1 MLDLFQACQ
10 SIYLLA
16 IPQNPILTAP
26 ITIKKTTIKTLTK
39 IRKQRS
45 KKKKRF
51 YLKRFFFKA
60 ELEQIFYYFHSLTLI
75 KALCNKPEEKKWKL
89 YM

>member
-16 IPQNPILTAP
+16 IQQNPILTAP
-26 ITIKKTTIKTLTK
+26 ITIKKKTTKTLTK

-45 KKKKRF
+45 KKKKKF
-51 YLKRFFFKA
+51 YLKRFF
-60 ELEQIFYYFHSLTLI
+60 
-75 KALCNKPEEKKWKL
+75 
-89 YM
+89 